1 MSERELSLKLPLED
15 KSRDELMTEGLQRL
29 GADDHEHPAARFFLQ
44 ENLRQQ
50 LAHEGAMH
58 EQRMGIP
65 SERAMQLVLFSAQA
79 S

>member
-15 KSRDELMTEGLQRL
+15 KSRDELMAEGLQRL

-50 LAHEGAMH
+50 FAHEGAMH
-58 EQRMGIP
+58 EQRMGMP
-65 SERAMQLVLFSAQA
+65 SERAMQLVLFGSQA

>member
-15 KSRDELMTEGLQRL
+15 KSRDELMAEGLQRL
-29 GADDHEHPAARFFLQ
+29 GADDYEHPAARFFLQ

-50 LAHEGAMH
+50 FAHEGAMH
-58 EQRMGIP
+58 EQRTARP
-65 SERAMQLVLFSAQA
+65 SERAMQLVLFGSQA

>member
-15 KSRDELMTEGLQRL
+15 KSREELMSEGLQRL

-58 EQRMGIP
+58 EQRMGMP
-65 SERAMQLVLFSAQA
+65 SGRAMQLVLFGAQA